1 VSTALLSPPLEA
13 NSLDAPSPSSPL
25 AGEPVSRN
33 DAERLATVLK
43 ALADPTR
50 LRLLSLV
57 QAAPRSEACVCE
69 LTEPLGISQ
78 PTVSHHLRILSEA
91 GLLQREKR
99 GVWAY
104 YRLVPHTLA
113 RVADL
118 LTPPRRRGRR

>member
-1 VSTALLSPPLEA
+1 M
-13 NSLDAPSPSSPL
+13 SLDSPSPSSPL
-25 AGEPVSRN
+25 AGQPVSRS
-33 DAERLATVLK
+33 DAERLALVLK

-57 QAAPRSEACVCE
+57 QSSPHSEACVGE

-91 GLLQREKR
+91 GLLRREKR

-104 YRLVPHTLA
+104 YRLVPHTLN

>member
-1 VSTALLSPPLEA
+1 MSTALLSPPLEA
-13 NSLDAPSPSSPL
+13 SGLDAGSPSSPL

-33 DAERLATVLK
+33 DAEKLANVLK

-57 QAAPRSEACVCE
+57 QSAPRSEACVCE

-104 YRLVPHTLA
+104 YRLVPHTLTK
-113 RVADL
+113 VADL
-118 LTPPRRRGRR
+118 LTPPRRRTRR

>member
-1 VSTALLSPPLEA
+1 M
-13 NSLDAPSPSSPL
+13 SPSSPV

-33 DAERLATVLK
+33 DAERLAVVLK

-57 QAAPRSEACVCE
+57 QSAPRSEACVNE
-69 LTEPLGISQ
+69 LTAPLGISQ
-78 PTVSHHLRILSEA
+78 PTVSHHLRILTEA

-104 YRLVPHTLA
+104 YRLVPHTLTQ
-113 RVADL
+113 VAHL
-118 LTPPRRRGRR
+118 LTPPRRRARR